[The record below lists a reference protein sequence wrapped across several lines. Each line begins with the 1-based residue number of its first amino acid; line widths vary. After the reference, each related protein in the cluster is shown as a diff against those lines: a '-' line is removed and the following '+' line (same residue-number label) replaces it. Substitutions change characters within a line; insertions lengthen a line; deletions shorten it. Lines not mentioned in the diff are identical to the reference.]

1 MLVVCAI
8 LLRIVEILRFCSM
21 LREVAAMRV
30 SVPHTEIQTIP
41 VRIQASPERT
51 EELVSGMDWEALAA
65 LLIFADS
72 LMPS

>member
-1 MLVVCAI
+1 
-8 LLRIVEILRFCSM
+8 
-21 LREVAAMRV
+21 MRV
-30 SVPHTEIQTIP
+30 SVPHTEIQTIA
-41 VRIQASPERT
+41 VRIQVSPERT

>member
-1 MLVVCAI
+1 M
-8 LLRIVEILRFCSM
+8 
-21 LREVAAMRV
+21 
-30 SVPHTEIQTIP
+30 PHAEIQTIA

-51 EELVSGMDWEALAA
+51 EELVSGMGWEALAA